1 MKKSHSTP
9 VALVERKRVAVLV
22 DTSTT
27 WGRKLIE
34 GVNRYSQERGGW
46 ELLVEPRGL
55 EQRRWL
61 PMGWQGDGVIARV
74 GLMDLARRL
83 KRLQI
88 PVVNVSAITLPKV
101 KFPRVI
107 SDQAAAAQMAAE
119 HLVARGFRSF
129 AYFSQLELDYVRA
142 HQRAF
147 AQALEKW
154 RYPCAVY
161 SEPESAAQGGAG
173 NPDMKRLVAWLQA
186 LPKPVAMFTWN
197 SSGARDLIYACQR
210 VGLAVPEQVAVLSGS
225 DDHLF
230 CEVTPVPISA
240 VELDSEL
247 IGYTAARELELMMGP
262 SGHQPDEI
270 GIAPR
275 GVIERRS
282 TDSLAHADP
291 AMVKALQAMR
301 SDFSQPMSVAQ
312 LAKRA
317 GLSRRALELRFQSL
331 MGQSPAIAMRRLRVE
346 HAISLLRQTNL
357 SVAQVA
363 DRCGF
368 SSPEYMANVMRATTG
383 ESPMH
388 YRKKHEERRVD

>member
-1 MKKSHSTP
+1 MKKTSPRTNRS
-9 VALVERKRVAVLV
+9 ASQKRVAVLV

-34 GVNRYSQERGGW
+34 GVNRFSQERGGW
-46 ELLVEPRGL
+46 ELFVEPRGL

-74 GLMDLARRL
+74 GLVDLARRL

-107 SDQAAAAQMAAE
+107 SDQAAAAQLAAE
-119 HLVARGFRSF
+119 HLVARGFHSF
-129 AYFSQLELDYVRA
+129 GYFSQLELDYVKA
-142 HQRAF
+142 HQHAF
-147 AQALEKW
+147 AAALEKW
-154 RYPCAVY
+154 SYSCAVY
-161 SEPESAAQGGAG
+161 SVPETTGTASASLA
-173 NPDMKRLVAWLQA
+173 DTKRLVSWLQS

-210 VGLAVPEQVAVLSGS
+210 AGLAVPEEVAVMSGS

-247 IGYTAARELELMMGP
+247 IGYTAARELERMM
-262 SGHQPDEI
+262 QPGFHEMEEI
-270 GIAPR
+270 WIAPR
-275 GVIERRS
+275 GVVERRS

-301 SDFSQPMSVAQ
+301 SDFSKPLSVSQ
-312 LAKRA
+312 LAQIA
-317 GLSRRALELRFQSL
+317 GLSRRALELRFQRL
-331 MGQSPAIAMRRLRVE
+331 MGQSPALAMRRLRVE
-346 HAISLLRQTNL
+346 HALSLLRQTNL

-368 SSPEYMANVMRATTG
+368 SSPEYMASVFREEHGA
-383 ESPMH
+383 SPLH
-388 YRKKHEERRVD
+388 FRKKSAH

>member
-1 MKKSHSTP
+1 MKKASSRKK
-9 VALVERKRVAVLV
+9 LSISQKRVAVLV

-34 GVNRYSQERGGW
+34 GVNRFSQERGGW
-46 ELLVEPRGL
+46 ELFVEPRGL

-74 GLMDLARRL
+74 GLVDLAQRL

-107 SDQAAAAQMAAE
+107 SDQSSAARIAAE

-129 AYFSQLELDYVRA
+129 GYFSQLELDYVQA
-142 HQRAF
+142 HQNAF
-147 AQALEKW
+147 VAALKKW
-154 RYPCAVY
+154 QYPCRVY
-161 SEPESAAQGGAG
+161 SVADSLALAG
-173 NPDMKRLVAWLQA
+173 NDDMKRLVAWLQS

-210 VGLAVPEQVAVLSGS
+210 AGLAVPEEVAVLSGS

-247 IGYTAARELELMMGP
+247 IGYTAARELERMMEPGDYEP
-262 SGHQPDEI
+262 KEI
-270 GIAPR
+270 WIAPR
-275 GVIERRS
+275 GVVERRS
-282 TDSLAHADP
+282 TDSLAHADS

-301 SDFSQPMSVAQ
+301 SDLSKPLSVDD
-312 LAKRA
+312 LARLS
-317 GLSRRALELRFQSL
+317 GLSRRALELRFQRL
-331 MGQSPAIAMRRLRVE
+331 MGQSPAVAMRRIRVE

-368 SSPEYMANVMRATTG
+368 SSPEYMASVFREVHGA
-383 ESPMH
+383 SPLH
-388 YRKKHEERRVD
+388 FRKKSEH

>member
-1 MKKSHSTP
+1 MKKTSSRKK
-9 VALVERKRVAVLV
+9 LSISQKRVAVLV

-34 GVNRYSQERGGW
+34 GVNRFSQERGGW
-46 ELLVEPRGL
+46 ELFVEPRGL

-74 GLMDLARRL
+74 GLVDLAQRL

-107 SDQAAAAQMAAE
+107 SDQSSAARIAAE

-129 AYFSQLELDYVRA
+129 GYFSQLELDYVQA
-142 HQRAF
+142 HQNAF
-147 AQALEKW
+147 AAALKKW
-154 RYPCAVY
+154 QYPCRVY
-161 SEPESAAQGGAG
+161 SVADSLALAG
-173 NPDMKRLVAWLQA
+173 NDDMKRLVAWLQS

-210 VGLAVPEQVAVLSGS
+210 AGLAVPEEVAVLSGS

-247 IGYTAARELELMMGP
+247 IGYTAARELERMMEPGDYEP
-262 SGHQPDEI
+262 KEI
-270 GIAPR
+270 WIAPR
-275 GVIERRS
+275 GVVERRS
-282 TDSLAHADP
+282 TDSLAHADS

-301 SDFSQPMSVAQ
+301 SDLSKPLSVDD
-312 LAKRA
+312 LARLS
-317 GLSRRALELRFQSL
+317 GLSRRALELRFQRL
-331 MGQSPAIAMRRLRVE
+331 MGQSPAVAMRRIRVE

-368 SSPEYMANVMRATTG
+368 SSPEYMASVFREVHGA
-383 ESPMH
+383 SPLH
-388 YRKKHEERRVD
+388 FRKKSEH

>member
-1 MKKSHSTP
+1 MKKTSLRTNRS
-9 VALVERKRVAVLV
+9 ASQKRVAVLV

-34 GVNRYSQERGGW
+34 GVNRFSQERGGW
-46 ELLVEPRGL
+46 ELFVEPRGL

-74 GLMDLARRL
+74 GLVDLARRL
-83 KRLQI
+83 KRLQV

-107 SDQAAAAQMAAE
+107 SDQAAAAQLAAE
-119 HLVARGFRSF
+119 HLVARGFPSF
-129 AYFSQLELDYVRA
+129 GYFSQLELDYVRA
-142 HQRAF
+142 HQKAF
-147 AQALEKW
+147 SAALEKW
-154 RYPCAVY
+154 HFSCAVY
-161 SEPESAAQGGAG
+161 SVSESTNAASASTS
-173 NPDMKRLVAWLQA
+173 DMKRLVSWLQS

-210 VGLAVPEQVAVLSGS
+210 AGLAVPEQVAVLSGS

-230 CEVTPVPISA
+230 CEITPVPISA

-247 IGYTAARELELMMGP
+247 IGYTAARELERMMEPGEYETT
-262 SGHQPDEI
+262 EI
-270 GIAPR
+270 FIAPR
-275 GVIERRS
+275 GIVERRS
-282 TDSLAHADP
+282 TDSMAHEDP

-301 SDFSQPMSVAQ
+301 GDLSKPMSVAQ
-312 LAKRA
+312 LARIA

-331 MGQSPAIAMRRLRVE
+331 MGQSPAMAMRQVRLE

-357 SVAQVA
+357 SVAQIA
-363 DRCGF
+363 ERCGF
-368 SSPEYMANVMRATTG
+368 SSPEYMAHVMRVVTG
-383 ESPMH
+383 ESPMR
-388 YRKKHEERRVD
+388 YRKKHDAENSR